1 MLSLEGESQSWELA
15 YSFRSSEND
24 TRPSYVNTSSG
35 KTVAHREMGLSA
47 LPCPA
52 PLLGRAWSSL
62 DPLPRMA
69 AGICSGPQSPSGL
82 AGGGTGS
89 PGGTPQRAAVA

>member
-15 YSFRSSEND
+15 YSFHSSEND

-52 PLLGRAWSSL
+52 PLLGSSL

-69 AGICSGPQSPSGL
+69 AGICSSPQSPSGL

-89 PGGTPQRAAVA
+89 PEGTPQRAAVA